1 MEQHGYSTS
10 EREKLMILFCVKTR
24 SGEDEYENY
33 GYYETFTKKDF
44 DNQKLTDLT
53 ILSEYHDCTFT
64 EEDAERDDGYWYG
77 DKIVWV
83 ASVRDTT
90 REELKTLHK
99 FGIIY
104 YQGRQK

>member
-1 MEQHGYSTS
+1 
-10 EREKLMILFCVKTR
+10 MILFCVKTR

-33 GYYETFTKKDF
+33 GYYQNFTVKDF
-44 DNQKLTDLT
+44 ASQKLTDLT

-83 ASVRDTT
+83 EGVWKTT
-90 REELKTLHK
+90 PEELKTLHK
-99 FGIIY
+99 FGIVY
-104 YQGRQK
+104 YTQGGQQ